1 MENTQFIET
10 TAKAIPNW
18 DNDGWLEI
26 KGATTIEKYVQ
37 LRDEFNKR
45 ETPYIFFAF
54 DEKKY
59 EEGKERLKKNG
70 WLNED
75 EKLYNLGA
83 GGFTTKRGYLKMTQ
97 EHKELKEKI
106 QKQCNPQEV
115 YWYEYNNH
123 ESFISWDGDLGA
135 IEKVIEYFGEETA
148 KRIKRKRAMYDIES
162 IIKDLK

>member
-70 WLNED
+70 WKNDD
-75 EKLYNLGA
+75 EKIISVGA
-83 GGFTTKRGYLKMTQ
+83 GGFTTERGYKKLM
-97 EHKELKEKI
+97 EEYNELKKQI
-106 QKQCNPQEV
+106 QEECNPQEV

-123 ESFISWDGDLGA
+123 ESFISWDGDAGA
-135 IEKVIEYFGEETA
+135 IETVISYFGVETA
-148 KRIKRKRAMYDIES
+148 RKIRRKRAYNTIEE
-162 IIKDLK
+162 IIK